1 MSAVTSPYGPTEM
14 LSDSVYNYATT
25 RRGTADQDSDS
36 QYEGQAQLQITSI
49 QKPRNKRKNFKP
61 ISSRMVE
68 VSDDSEKDDEELEAM
83 EESSSEILEYER
95 KTMLLPA
102 EDRSKQ
108 RLNNNEVSP
117 MDLSVATRPPSS
129 EADDDSGDS
138 LRHKFIL
145 EQLRSQKLY
154 SPGTEARSPNSDSS
168 EKSDSGVLDAEES
181 GRLDDTTPFED
192 DRGQDGDGE
201 VDCEERKPFEGMREY
216 AESTMQELLAI
227 YGLAGGE
234 LAKSVSRQ
242 LPPTFLNP
250 ATGQQ
255 PHAKVKVKEEKDA
268 SSMAPGS
275 PPTPP
280 HTPQSPPRHNPPPS
294 NNLSQSCQTSNT
306 NSPSLQQQQQH
317 HQQQQHPEQQQQQ
330 HHHHHHNQPQ
340 TQQSAHAMASSPL
353 NQILVQNPALAQL
366 LQQNPAILTQNPQLA
381 QLLQQN
387 LQVQMGS
394 VLFQNV
400 RREEPEESRVPPTIA
415 SLAAMKV
422 EAADPKVS
430 ALLRQSMSPVA
441 DTLIGSSKSSVSQPI
456 IDYSRYVRRYTSGQE
471 CGSSYCKEL
480 GCREHFHCLDCSG
493 RVFVKKEEMIRHF
506 KWHKKRDES
515 LQHGFM
521 RYSPTDDCSERH
533 PGRACPHNR
542 KQTHYHCIHEN
553 CDKVYI
559 STSDVQMHANYHRK
573 DSAIIQEGFQR
584 FRATES
590 CATDHC
596 PFVGQR
602 TTHFHCRRAGCRFTF
617 KNKADMDKHK
627 SYHIKDEQL
636 SRDGFKKF
644 MKSEACPFE
653 QCRFSR
659 VCNHIHCIRPHCSYV
674 LHSSGQLFSHKRKHE
689 RHESELAYR
698 KYKQISSVGGVRPT
712 GSWPPDDLSGQSL
725 SLSLNGESSNEGRGS
740 PSYYS
745 LDDSFQSGSD
755 LAMDLTAPTTTTAVS
770 ASGSSTVTVEQQQQ
784 QHQQQ
789 HQQQNQLTATEL
801 AYLVPANADCPCHLA
816 RDHHHCGLDRCGA
829 ALRDPREVRE
839 HLREHETQE
848 RITDAFFEEGGCDDN
863 CPYAE
868 KEKHYHCNWENC
880 REVILSTDKPFRR
893 LQHYKIHEYSR
904 QLNLSC
910 SPHALSSD
918 VTLTH
923 LTNIDAMFR
932 RKRGRPPKNRV
943 IEIWSGGDP
952 TTHTHDSP
960 QAIFTSFKLP
970 KPQTPTL
977 SSNPLTEDREG
988 SISPSNSLGEPE
1000 GFSSYNQDGCPDPAC
1015 VLRSTRHH
1023 HCSQSRC
1030 HFSTDRPDQLL
1041 MHSKDFHD
1049 NVDIPPGFAFFDK
1062 MVDCRLP
1069 GCHSNRV
1076 NRHFHCTRPN
1086 CGYSFVRYSTM
1097 TFHEKQHTDQ
1107 IELVGHEST
1116 LVQECQAQIQPVVH
1130 EAKPRI
1136 HVKNPAELIEKPDE
1150 CLTVQDLENRAMMEE
1165 KETEIPSPDASKT
1178 TVVRAAGTYYPVS
1191 GPPSEPALPG
1201 VVLSMRTSV
1210 HQESPV
1216 LPSTSSASPHTL
1228 YGPEQSCSRPF
1239 CKLKRKNHYHCNA
1252 CNQAFSELDRL
1263 VAHIAKHSTGAI
1275 LSQQQHDLA
1284 NQVPNQLQ
1292 HDYLTQLSQKHDFM
1306 AQNAQMAQNIQNFQT
1321 QMQRQ
1326 MQQTLG
1332 QMNQQTQSKEVKIE
1346 PVRCVSDVAVQNL
1359 PNVKREPSEISR
1371 DEGNHS
1377 VIDTNENGQLSLPS
1391 LPPTVQ
1397 QSPVPTTFELDLSHG
1412 FHFTS
1417 PAVMAAMNQ
1426 QIALMNQALP
1436 PFLQHGGMYTGAP
1449 GLMFAPGLPPA
1460 NFLPPARD
1468 ENPLASLAANLNLNK
1483 RSLSPPDSNSPE
1495 AKKQRLHHSMRM
1507 LKDEP
1512 VPEGYV
1518 RFRFNEDCRY
1528 THCGYREHQ
1537 THFHCMRQD
1546 CGYSFCDKTRFVQH
1560 TARHERLDTLMGGDF
1575 QQYRA
1580 NVPCGRAQCAYT
1592 SSLGM
1597 MQNKASHF
1605 HCLKC
1610 DFVCTDTNKVVAHRR
1625 QHAKLDSI
1633 AAAGFQKFTPSQP
1646 CGGIQCQHS
1655 GKQTHYHCLQCQYAV
1670 LGLAQMSAHKYR
1682 HMDS

>member
-1 MSAVTSPYGPTEM
+1 MAPRRVECELRFLAFPGSKDPESAPASVSDAPVPFSSAEM

-68 VSDDSEKDDEELEAM
+68 VSDESEKEDDELEAL

-154 SPGTEARSPNSDSS
+154 SPGTEARSPNSESS
-168 EKSDSGVLDAEES
+168 EKSGSGVLDTES
-181 GRLDDTTPFED
+181 GRLDDTPFED

-201 VDCEERKPFEGMREY
+201 TECEERKPFEGMREY

-250 ATGQQ
+250 PTGHQ
-255 PHAKVKVKEEKDA
+255 PHGKVKVKEEKDA

-294 NNLSQSCQTSNT
+294 NLSQSCQTSNA
-306 NSPSLQQQQQH
+306 NSPNLQQQQQ
-317 HQQQQHPEQQQQQ
+317 QQQQQESNQQQQQQ
-330 HHHHHHNQPQ
+330 H
-340 TQQSAHAMASSPL
+340 QSLHAMANTPL
-353 NQILVQNPALAQL
+353 SQILVQNPAVAQL
-366 LQQNPAILTQNPQLA
+366 LQQNPAILSQNPQLA

-387 LQVQMGS
+387 LQVQIGS

-400 RREEPEESRVPPTIA
+400 RREEPEEPRVPPTIA

-430 ALLRQSMSPVA
+430 
-441 DTLIGSSKSSVSQPI
+441 
-456 IDYSRYVRRYTSGQE
+456 
-471 CGSSYCKEL
+471 
-480 GCREHFHCLDCSG
+480 
-493 RVFVKKEEMIRHF
+493 
-506 KWHKKRDES
+506 
-515 LQHGFM
+515 
-521 RYSPTDDCSERH
+521 
-533 PGRACPHNR
+533 
-542 KQTHYHCIHEN
+542 
-553 CDKVYI
+553 
-559 STSDVQMHANYHRK
+559 
-573 DSAIIQEGFQR
+573 
-584 FRATES
+584 
-590 CATDHC
+590 
-596 PFVGQR
+596 
-602 TTHFHCRRAGCRFTF
+602 
-617 KNKADMDKHK
+617 DKHK

-689 RHESELAYR
+689 RHETELAYR
-698 KYKQISSVGGVRPT
+698 KYKQINAVGGIRPP
-712 GSWPPDDLSGQSL
+712 GSWPPDDLSTQSL
-725 SLSLNGESSNEGRGS
+725 SLSLNGESSNEDRGS

-755 LAMDLTAPTTTTAVS
+755 LAMDLTAPTTTVT
-770 ASGSSTVTVEQQQQ
+770 ASGSSTVTVDHQHQQQQ
-784 QHQQQ
+784 QSQ
-789 HQQQNQLTATEL
+789 QLTATEL
-801 AYLVPANADCPCHLA
+801 AYLVPATADCPCHIG
-816 RDHHHCGLDRCGA
+816 REHHHCGLDRCGT
-829 ALRDPREVRE
+829 ALKDPREVRE

-848 RITDAFFEEGGCDDN
+848 RITDAFFEEGGCDDS
-863 CPYAE
+863 CPYAD

-910 SPHALSSD
+910 SSHALSSD

-970 KPQTPTL
+970 KPQTPSLTP
-977 SSNPLTEDREG
+977 NPMIEEREG

-1000 GFSSYNQDGCPDPAC
+1000 GFSTYNPDGCPDPAC

-1023 HCSQSRC
+1023 HCSQLRC

-1062 MVDCRLP
+1062 MVDCRLA

-1097 TFHEKQHTDQ
+1097 AMHEKQHSSHDDRP
-1107 IELVGHEST
+1107 ECSSN
-1116 LVQECQAQIQPVVH
+1116 QECQTQIQPMVQ
-1130 EAKPRI
+1130 ETKPRI
-1136 HVKNPAELIEKPDE
+1136 QVKNPAELIEKPEESLASDM
-1150 CLTVQDLENRAMMEE
+1150 ENRSIMDE
-1165 KETEIPSPDASKT
+1165 KESEIPSPDVNKT

-1275 LSQQQHDLA
+1275 LSQQQHDLTSQA
-1284 NQVPNQLQ
+1284 PSQMQ

-1306 AQNAQMAQNIQNFQT
+1306 AQNAQMAQNIQNFQN

-1332 QMNQQTQSKEVKIE
+1332 QISQQTQVKEVKIE
-1346 PVRCVSDVAVQNL
+1346 PTRCGSDVGVQNV
-1359 PNVKREPSEISR
+1359 PNVKREPSEVSR
-1371 DEGNHS
+1371 DDGNNS
-1377 VIDTNENGQLSLPS
+1377 VMDNNENGQLSQPS
-1391 LPPTVQ
+1391 MPTSVQ
-1397 QSPVPTTFELDLSHG
+1397 QSPVPTSFELDLSHG
-1412 FHFTS
+1412 FHFPN

-1436 PFLQHGGMYTGAP
+1436 PFLQHGGMYTGGP
-1449 GLMFAPGLPPA
+1449 GLMFAPGLPPT
-1460 NFLPPARD
+1460 NFLPPTRD

-1528 THCGYREHQ
+1528 PHCGYREHQ

-1592 SSLGM
+1592 SSLGS

-1646 CGGIQCQHS
+1646 CGGVQCQHS

-1682 HMDS
+1682 HMDT

>member
-36 QYEGQAQLQITSI
+36 QYESQSQLQITSI

-68 VSDDSEKDDEELEAM
+68 VSDESDKDDEELETM
-83 EESSSEILEYER
+83 EESSNEVLEYER
-95 KTMLLPA
+95 KTLLLPA
-102 EDRSKQ
+102 DDRSKQ

-117 MDLSVATRPPSS
+117 MDLSVSTRPPSF

-168 EKSDSGVLDAEES
+168 EKSDNGVLDAES
-181 GRLDDTTPFED
+181 SRLDDTPFED
-192 DRGQDGDGE
+192 DRGQDADGE
-201 VDCEERKPFEGMREY
+201 AECEERKPFEGMREY

-255 PHAKVKVKEEKDA
+255 PHGKVKVKEEKDA

-294 NNLSQSCQTSNT
+294 NLSQSCQTSNA
-306 NSPSLQQQQQH
+306 NSPSLQQQQH
-317 HQQQQHPEQQQQQ
+317 QQQHPQQQQQ
-330 HHHHHHNQPQ
+330 HQEPPHQQHQQ
-340 TQQSAHAMASSPL
+340 QQSLHAMANTSLS
-353 NQILVQNPALAQL
+353 QILVQNPALAQL
-366 LQQNPAILTQNPQLA
+366 LQQNPAILSQNPQLA

-394 VLFQNV
+394 ALFQNV

-590 CATDHC
+590 CATEHC
-596 PFVGQR
+596 TFVGQR
-602 TTHFHCRRAGCRFTF
+602 TTHFHCRRPGCTFTF

-644 MKSEACPFE
+644 MKSESCPFE

-659 VCNHIHCIRPHCSYV
+659 VCNHIHCIRSHCSYV
-674 LHSSGQLFSHKRKHE
+674 LHSLSQLYSHKRKHE
-689 RHESELAYR
+689 RQESELAYR
-698 KYKQISSVGGVRPT
+698 KYKQIGSVGGSRPP
-712 GSWPPDDLSGQSL
+712 GSWPPDDLSGQSM
-725 SLSLNGESSNEGRGS
+725 SLSINGESSNEDRGS

-755 LAMDLTAPTTTTAVS
+755 LAMDLTAPTTTVS
-770 ASGSSTVTVEQQQQ
+770 ASGSSTMTIE

-789 HQQQNQLTATEL
+789 PSQLTATEL
-801 AYLVPANADCPCHLA
+801 AYLLPANAECPCHLG

-848 RITDAFFEEGGCDDN
+848 RITDAFFEEGGCDDG
-863 CPYAE
+863 CPYAD

-910 SPHALSSD
+910 SSHSLSSD

-952 TTHTHDSP
+952 ATHTHDSP

-970 KPQTPTL
+970 KPQTPSLTA
-977 SSNPLTEDREG
+977 NPLMEDREG

-1000 GFSSYNQDGCPDPAC
+1000 GFSTYNPDGCPDPAC

-1023 HCSQSRC
+1023 HCSQARC

-1049 NVDIPPGFAFFDK
+1049 NVDIPSGFAFFDK

-1097 TFHEKQHTDQ
+1097 ALHEKQHAGQNEAVKLEPLAHD
-1107 IELVGHEST
+1107 GHH
-1116 LVQECQAQIQPVVH
+1116 QIQHVLQ
-1130 EAKPRI
+1130 ETKPRI
-1136 HVKNPAELIEKPDE
+1136 QVKNPAELIEKPEE
-1150 CLTVQDLENRAMMEE
+1150 CLNTTDLENRSMMDD
-1165 KETEIPSPDASKT
+1165 KEPEIPSPDASKT
-1178 TVVRAAGTYYPVS
+1178 T
-1191 GPPSEPALPG
+1191 
-1201 VVLSMRTSV
+1201 
-1210 HQESPV
+1210 ESPV
-1216 LPSTSSASPHTL
+1216 LPSTSSSSPHTL
-1228 YGPEQSCSRPF
+1228 YSLEQNCGRPF

-1252 CNQAFSELDRL
+1252 CNQAMSELDKL

-1275 LSQQQHDLA
+1275 LSQQQHDLP
-1284 NQVPNQLQ
+1284 NQMPNQLQ
-1292 HDYLTQLSQKHDFM
+1292 HEYLAQLSHDFKKHDFM

-1332 QMNQQTQSKEVKIE
+1332 QMNQQPQPKEVKME
-1346 PVRCVSDVAVQNL
+1346 PTRCGADVGVQNV
-1359 PNVKREPSEISR
+1359 PNVKREPSEINR
-1371 DEGNHS
+1371 DEGNNS
-1377 VIDTNENGQLSLPS
+1377 VMVANENGQLSQPS
-1391 LPPTVQ
+1391 LPPAVQ
-1397 QSPVPTTFELDLSHG
+1397 QSPVPTSFDLEG
-1412 FHFTS
+1412 YHFPTPS
-1417 PAVMAAMNQ
+1417 QFSAVMSAMNQ
-1426 QIALMNQALP
+1426 QIVLMNQALP
-1436 PFLQHGGMYTGAP
+1436 PFLQHGGMYTSAP
-1449 GLMFAPGLPPA
+1449 EFMFAARLPPT
-1460 NFLPPARD
+1460 NFLPPTRD
-1468 ENPLASLAANLNLNK
+1468 ENPLASLAANLNLK
-1483 RSLSPPDSNSPE
+1483 RSLSPLDSNSPE

-1580 NVPCGRAQCAYT
+1580 NVPCGREQCAYT
-1592 SSLGM
+1592 SSLGS

-1646 CGGIQCQHS
+1646 CGGVQCQHS

-1682 HMDS
+1682 HIDTTT

>member
-1 MSAVTSPYGPTEM
+1 MDNSTQCRIFAFFLFLQDDTAVRDRQGRGRRGFLARFEMSAVTSPYGPTEM

-25 RRGTADQDSDS
+25 RRGNTDQDGESR
-36 QYEGQAQLQITSI
+36 YETQAQLQISSI

-61 ISSRMVE
+61 INSRMAE
-68 VSDDSEKDDEELEAM
+68 VSDESEREEEHEQES
-83 EESSSEILEYER
+83 EEILLGVEETPSTNEILEYER
-95 KTMLLPA
+95 KTMLIPVA
-102 EDRSKQ
+102 VSTDERSKQQQ
-108 RLNNNEVSP
+108 RLNNNEV
-117 MDLSVATRPPSS
+117 
-129 EADDDSGDS
+129 
-138 LRHKFIL
+138 
-145 EQLRSQKLY
+145 
-154 SPGTEARSPNSDSS
+154 RSPNSDSS
-168 EKSDSGVLDAEES
+168 EKSVGSIILDADS
-181 GRLDDTTPFED
+181 GRLDDQELPYDD
-192 DRGQDGDGE
+192 DRMQDMDPDVDGDDDGDND
-201 VDCEERKPFEGMREY
+201 VDTESEERKPFEGMREY

-227 YGLAGGE
+227 YGLAGSE

-242 LPPTFLNP
+242 LPPTFMNP
-250 ATGQQ
+250 NTGQ
-255 PHAKVKVKEEKDA
+255 HAQGKKKQKSSGAPKDEEQEEEEDA
-268 SSMAPGS
+268 KNFRASTTQRSIAANAVETSPMVEETNRGVGWKSSSGGGGGGCGGGDGGDRRKGPYRLDATFSIRERAFIGVAIKLPI
-275 PPTPP
+275 
-280 HTPQSPPRHNPPPS
+280 
-294 NNLSQSCQTSNT
+294 LS
-306 NSPSLQQQQQH
+306 
-317 HQQQQHPEQQQQQ
+317 
-330 HHHHHHNQPQ
+330 
-340 TQQSAHAMASSPL
+340 
-353 NQILVQNPALAQL
+353 
-366 LQQNPAILTQNPQLA
+366 QNPQLA

-400 RREEPEESRVPPTIA
+400 RREDTKDTRVPAPIA
-415 SLAAMKV
+415 RLAAMGV
-422 EAADPKVS
+422 ETADPKVSGVEKVKRHCVYAPFTFSVS

-441 DTLIGSSKSSVSQPI
+441 DSMIAGAKSSVSQPI

-521 RYSPTDDCSERH
+521 RYSPNDDCSERH
-533 PGRACPHNR
+533 PSRTCPHNR

-584 FRATES
+584 YRATES

-602 TTHFHCRRAGCRFTF
+602 TTHFHCRRSGCRFTF
-617 KNKADMDKHK
+617 KNKADMASPMTDRSFLSDKHK

-644 MKSEACPFE
+644 MKSESCPFE

-659 VCNHIHCIRPHCSYV
+659 VCNHIHCIRPQCSYV
-674 LHSSGQLFSHKRKHE
+674 LHSSGQLFSHKRRHE

-698 KYKQISSVGGVRPT
+698 RYKQVNAVGGIRPP
-712 GSWPPDDLSGQSL
+712 GSWAPDEASNQGL
-725 SLSLNGESSNEGRGS
+725 SLSLNGESSNE
-740 PSYYS
+740 
-745 LDDSFQSGSD
+745 
-755 LAMDLTAPTTTTAVS
+755 
-770 ASGSSTVTVEQQQQ
+770 
-784 QHQQQ
+784 
-789 HQQQNQLTATEL
+789 
-801 AYLVPANADCPCHLA
+801 
-816 RDHHHCGLDRCGA
+816 DR
-829 ALRDPREVRE
+829 VRE

-848 RITDAFFEEGGCDDN
+848 RITDAFFEEGGCDDS
-863 CPYAE
+863 CPYAD

-910 SPHALSSD
+910 SSHALSSD

-952 TTHTHDSP
+952 ASHTHDSP

-970 KPQTPTL
+970 KPQTP
-977 SSNPLTEDREG
+977 SLTPTPMTDDREG
-988 SISPSNSLGEPE
+988 SVSPSNSLGEPE
-1000 GFSSYNQDGCPDPAC
+1000 GFATYNPEGCPDLAC

-1023 HCSQSRC
+1023 HCSQPRC

-1049 NVDIPPGFAFFDK
+1049 NVDIPTGFAFFDK
-1062 MVDCRLP
+1062 MVDCRLSS
-1069 GCHSNRV
+1069 CHSNRV

-1097 TFHEKQHTDQ
+1097 ALHEKQHSGQHVDICIQEPSNKECQTQ
-1107 IELVGHEST
+1107 IQSF
-1116 LVQECQAQIQPVVH
+1116 VQET
-1130 EAKPRI
+1130 KPRI
-1136 HVKNPAELIEKPDE
+1136 QVKNPADLIEK
-1150 CLTVQDLENRAMMEE
+1150 TQDDSLEESRSMIDE
-1165 KETEIPSPDASKT
+1165 KESELPSPDANKT

-1201 VVLSMRTSV
+1201 VVLSMRASV
-1210 HQESPV
+1210 HQESTAIPSSGT
-1216 LPSTSSASPHTL
+1216 STSSHTL

-1275 LSQQQHDLA
+1275 LSQQQHDLP
-1284 NQVPNQLQ
+1284 NQSSSSSSSVSSNQLQ
-1292 HDYLTQLSQKHDFM
+1292 HEYLAQLSQKPDFM
-1306 AQNAQMAQNIQNFQT
+1306 AQNAQMAQNIQNFHN

-1332 QMNQQTQSKEVKIE
+1332 QMSQQPTPPVKKEIKLESPRCATDIGVQSM
-1346 PVRCVSDVAVQNL
+1346 
-1359 PNVKREPSEISR
+1359 PNIKREPAEIKR
-1371 DEGNHS
+1371 EEIVNS
-1377 VIDTNENGQLSLPS
+1377 VQETNENNQRMPPQPPMPGNVQHSPAPPGPPS
-1391 LPPTVQ
+1391 
-1397 QSPVPTTFELDLSHG
+1397 FELDFTHG
-1412 FHFTS
+1412 FHFAS

-1449 GLMFAPGLPPA
+1449 GLMFAPGLPPT
-1460 NFLPPARD
+1460 NFLPPTRD

-1592 SSLGM
+1592 SSLGS

-1646 CGGIQCQHS
+1646 CGAVQCQHS

-1682 HMDS
+1682 HMDT

>member
-14 LSDSVYNYATT
+14 LSESVYNYATS
-25 RRGTADQDSDS
+25 RRDAADQDSDS
-36 QYEGQAQLQITSI
+36 QFEGQAQLQLASI

-61 ISSRMVE
+61 ISSRMAE
-68 VSDDSEKDDEELEAM
+68 VSDDSDRDEEDQDAV
-83 EESSSEILEYER
+83 EEGNANEILEYER
-95 KTMLLPA
+95 KTLLLPT
-102 EDRSKQ
+102 EERSKQ
-108 RLNNNEVSP
+108 RLNNNEASP

-129 EADDDSGDS
+129 EGDDDSGDS
-138 LRHKFIL
+138 FRHKFII
-145 EQLRSQKLY
+145 EQLRSQKFY
-154 SPGTEARSPNSDSS
+154 SLGAEVRSPTSESSD
-168 EKSDSGVLDAEES
+168 KSGSAAMDES
-181 GRLDDTTPFED
+181 NRLDDQDGQFED
-192 DRGQDGDGE
+192 DRVQE
-201 VDCEERKPFEGMREY
+201 VESEGTVEGKRPFEGMREY

-234 LAKSVSRQ
+234 LARSVSRQ

-250 ATGQQ
+250 PSGQQ
-255 PHAKVKVKEEKDA
+255 SQGKVKVKEEKVA

-280 HTPQSPPRHNPPPS
+280 HTPQSPPRQHPPG
-294 NNLSQSCQTSNT
+294 NLSQSSQT
-306 NSPSLQQQQQH
+306 P
-317 HQQQQHPEQQQQQ
+317 
-330 HHHHHHNQPQ
+330 
-340 TQQSAHAMASSPL
+340 ASSPSIQHPHQGVTSSPL
-353 NQILVQNPALAQL
+353 SQILVQTPALAQL

-387 LQVQMGS
+387 FQVQMES
-394 VLFQNV
+394 VLFQGA
-400 RREEPEESRVPPTIA
+400 RREDGEDARVPPTIA
-415 SLAAMKV
+415 NLAAMKV

-441 DTLIGSSKSSVSQPI
+441 ESMIGGAKSIPQPI
-456 IDYSRYVRRYTSGQE
+456 IDYSRYVRRYSSGQE
-471 CGSSYCKEL
+471 CGSAYCKEL

-521 RYSPTDDCSERH
+521 RYSPNDDCAERY
-533 PGRACPHNR
+533 PGRICPHNK

-590 CATDHC
+590 CAAEHY
-596 PFVGQR
+596 
-602 TTHFHCRRAGCRFTF
+602 
-617 KNKADMDKHK
+617 KHK
-627 SYHIKDEQL
+627 SYHIKDEQFT
-636 SRDGFKKF
+636 RDGFKKF

-659 VCNHIHCIRPHCSYV
+659 VCNHIHCIRPQCSYV
-674 LHSSGQLFSHKRKHE
+674 LHSSGQLISHKRKHE
-689 RHESELAYR
+689 RNDSEIAYR
-698 KYKQISSVGGVRPT
+698 KYKQLGATGGIRPP
-712 GSWPPDDLSGQSL
+712 GSWMPDEICSQSL

-745 LDDSFQSGSD
+745 MDDSFQSASD
-755 LAMDLTAPTTTTAVS
+755 LAMDLTAPSTGPSTGTG
-770 ASGSSTVTVEQQQQ
+770 ASTLTMEQLPSQIQQQQ
-784 QHQQQ
+784 QQ
-789 HQQQNQLTATEL
+789 QLTSVEL
-801 AYLVPANADCPCHLA
+801 AFLAPASADCPCHLGKE
-816 RDHHHCGLDRCGA
+816 HHHCGLDRCGA
-829 ALRDPREVRE
+829 TLRDPREVRE

-848 RITDAFFEEGGCDDN
+848 RITDAFFEEGGCDDT
-863 CPYAE
+863 CPYFD

-880 REVILSTDKPFRR
+880 REVILATDKPFRR

-904 QLNLSC
+904 QLDLSC
-910 SPHALSSD
+910 TSHALSPD

-952 TTHTHDSP
+952 ATHTQDSP

-970 KPQTPTL
+970 KPTTPTMTPNVL
-977 SSNPLTEDREG
+977 IEEREG
-988 SISPSNSLGEPE
+988 SMSPNSVGEPE
-1000 GFSSYNQDGCPDPAC
+1000 GFATYNPDGCPDPAC
-1015 VLRSTRHH
+1015 TLRPTRHH
-1023 HCSQSRC
+1023 HCSQVRC
-1030 HFSTDRPDQLL
+1030 HFSTERPDQLL

-1049 NVDIPPGFAFFDK
+1049 NVDILPGFAFFDK
-1062 MVDCRLP
+1062 MIDCRLP

-1097 TFHEKQHTDQ
+1097 SLHEKQHHGLGDHGPEQ
-1107 IELVGHEST
+1107 PNQEPQAQPQS
-1116 LVQECQAQIQPVVH
+1116 LVQES
-1130 EAKPRI
+1130 KPRI
-1136 HVKNPAELIEKPDE
+1136 QVKNTSELIEKQE
-1150 CLTVQDLENRAMMEE
+1150 ESMMEE
-1165 KETEIPSPDASKT
+1165 SRSIIDDKEPQVPSPDTNKT

-1201 VVLSMRTSV
+1201 AMLSMRTSV
-1210 HQESPV
+1210 HQETQIM
-1216 LPSTSSASPHTL
+1216 PSTSSTSPHTL

-1275 LSQQQHDLA
+1275 LSQQQHEMAAQSSNHMQHEYLA
-1284 NQVPNQLQ
+1284 
-1292 HDYLTQLSQKHDFM
+1292 QLSQKHEFM
-1306 AQNAQMAQNIQNFQT
+1306 AQNAQMAQNIQNFQN

-1332 QMNQQTQSKEVKIE
+1332 QMSQQPQAKEMKIDS
-1346 PVRCVSDVAVQNL
+1346 PILGNDSVQISQ
-1359 PNVKREPSEISR
+1359 VKREPSENLR
-1371 DEGNHS
+1371 EEGGGSNMH
-1377 VIDTNENGQLSLPS
+1377 DNNENGQMTQP
-1391 LPPTVQ
+1391 LPPNVQ
-1397 QSPVPTTFELDLSHG
+1397 QPQVPPGFELDLHG
-1412 FHFTS
+1412 FHFPS

-1436 PFLQHGGMYTGAP
+1436 PFLQHGSMYPAGP
-1449 GLMFAPGLPPA
+1449 GLMFAPGLPPG
-1460 NFLPPARD
+1460 NFLPPGRD
-1468 ENPLASLAANLNLNK
+1468 DNPLASLAANLNLK
-1483 RSLSPPDSNSPE
+1483 RSLSPPDSNSVE

-1528 THCGYREHQ
+1528 PHCGYREHQ

-1580 NVPCGRAQCAYT
+1580 NVPCGRSQCAYT
-1592 SSLGM
+1592 TSLGS

-1646 CGGIQCQHS
+1646 CGAVQCQHS

-1682 HMDS
+1682 HMDG

>member
-14 LSDSVYNYATT
+14 LSDSMYNFATS
-25 RRGTADQDSDS
+25 RRGGSTADQDSGDS
-36 QYEGQAQLQITSI
+36 QFDGQSQLHQLSSV

-61 ISSRMVE
+61 ISSRMAE
-68 VSDDSEKDDEELEAM
+68 VSDD
-83 EESSSEILEYER
+83 ESDHEDFEDSSEIVEENSNDVLEYDR
-95 KTMLLPA
+95 KTLLA
-102 EDRSKQ
+102 LNDDRPKQ
-108 RLNNNEVSP
+108 RLNNNEASP

-129 EADDDSGDS
+129 DEDDDESNDS
-138 LRHKFIL
+138 IRHKCIL
-145 EQLRSQKLY
+145 EQLRSHKFY
-154 SPGTEARSPNSDSS
+154 SPGVEVRSPMSESSDKSECALEAESS
-168 EKSDSGVLDAEES
+168 S
-181 GRLDDTTPFED
+181 RLDD
-192 DRGQDGDGE
+192 QDGEAFDDDPVQDLEPE
-201 VDCEERKPFEGMREY
+201 VERKPFEGMREY
-216 AESTMQELLAI
+216 AESAMQELLAI

-234 LAKSVSRQ
+234 LAKTVSRQ

-250 ATGQQ
+250 QTGLQIQVHRNNNQSQSQ
-255 PHAKVKVKEEKDA
+255 PARQSPSNQTQGKVKVEEDKEA
-268 SSMAPGS
+268 SSTAPGS

-280 HTPQSPPRHNPPPS
+280 HTPQSPSRQIPS
-294 NNLSQSCQTSNT
+294 GHLSQSSQTANST
-306 NSPSLQQQQQH
+306 SPSLPAH
-317 HQQQQHPEQQQQQ
+317 F
-330 HHHHHHNQPQ
+330 Q
-340 TQQSAHAMASSPL
+340 TLANSPL
-353 NQILVQNPALAQL
+353 SQILSQNPALAQL
-366 LQQNPAILTQNPQLA
+366 FQQNPSLLAQNPQLT

-387 LQVQMGS
+387 LQAHIGNIFS
-394 VLFQNV
+394 QNNKKDES
-400 RREEPEESRVPPTIA
+400 EEVPSTIA

-422 EAADPKVS
+422 EGSDSKVS

-441 DTLIGSSKSSVSQPI
+441 ADNLIGTKSTISQPA
-456 IDYSRYVRRYTSGQE
+456 IDYSRYVRRFSSGQE

-533 PGRACPHNR
+533 PSRSCPHNR

-584 FRATES
+584 FRATEN
-590 CATDHC
+590 CGTEYC
-596 PFVGQR
+596 PFAGQR
-602 TTHFHCRRAGCRFTF
+602 TTHFHCRRMGCRFTF

-644 MKSEACPFE
+644 MKSETCPFD

-698 KYKQISSVGGVRPT
+698 KYKQGTNPRSSWEDFNNQGL
-712 GSWPPDDLSGQSL
+712 LSM
-725 SLSLNGESSNEGRGS
+725 NGENSNEDQGS
-740 PSYYS
+740 PAFYT
-745 LDDSFQSGSD
+745 LDDSFQSASD
-755 LAMDLTAPTTTTAVS
+755 LAIDLTASAASTPGPFTA
-770 ASGSSTVTVEQQQQ
+770 SSSSLAEPPQSPQQQ
-784 QHQQQ
+784 
-789 HQQQNQLTATEL
+789 LTPGEL
-801 AYLVPANADCPCHLA
+801 TYLAPASADCSCNYNQE
-816 RDHHHCGLDRCGA
+816 HHHCALDQCGA
-829 ALRDPREVRE
+829 TLRDPKEVRE

-848 RITDAFFEEGGCDDN
+848 RITDAFFEEGGCDDS
-863 CPYAE
+863 CPYSD

-880 REVILSTDKPFRR
+880 KEVILATDKPFRR
-893 LQHYKIHEYSR
+893 LQHYKIHEYSK
-904 QLNLSC
+904 QLNLS
-910 SPHALSSD
+910 SSTQILSSD

-943 IEIWSGGDP
+943 IEIWSGGGDP
-952 TTHTHDSP
+952 AGQTQDFP

-970 KPQTPTL
+970 KPNAP
-977 SSNPLTEDREG
+977 PVHPIIDDREDNSSPEN
-988 SISPSNSLGEPE
+988 SIEEPE
-1000 GFSSYNQDGCPDPAC
+1000 GFATYHPDSCPDPAC
-1015 VLRSTRHH
+1015 VIRSTRHH
-1023 HCSQSRC
+1023 HCLQSRC
-1030 HFSTDRPDQLL
+1030 HFVTDRSDQLL

-1062 MVDCRLP
+1062 LVDCRLP
-1069 GCHSNRV
+1069 ECHSNRV
-1076 NRHFHCTRPN
+1076 HRHYHCTRPN
-1086 CGYSFVRYSTM
+1086 CGYSFVRYSTIAQ
-1097 TFHEKQHTDQ
+1097 HEKQH
-1107 IELVGHEST
+1107 IEAQQQQTSLDNDGNQDVQQVHHE
-1116 LVQECQAQIQPVVH
+1116 
-1130 EAKPRI
+1130 KPRI
-1136 HVKNPAELIEKPDE
+1136 QVKNPAELIEKPE
-1150 CLTVQDLENRAMMEE
+1150 INPEE
-1165 KETEIPSPDASKT
+1165 KSCGLLDIKEEEVTGLDSNKT
-1178 TVVRAAGTYYPVS
+1178 TES
-1191 GPPSEPALPG
+1191 
-1201 VVLSMRTSV
+1201 SV
-1210 HQESPV
+1210 
-1216 LPSTSSASPHTL
+1216 PSTSSSSPHTL
-1228 YGPEQSCSRPF
+1228 YGPDQSCSRPF

-1252 CNQAFSELDRL
+1252 CNQACSELDKL
-1263 VAHIAKHSTGAI
+1263 IAHIAKHSTGAI
-1275 LSQQQHDLA
+1275 LSQQHDLT
-1284 NQVPNQLQ
+1284 Q
-1292 HDYLTQLSQKHDFM
+1292 HESLSRDYIAQLSQQKHDFM
-1306 AQNAQMAQNIQNFQT
+1306 SQNVSMVQNLQNIQNFQSI
-1321 QMQRQ
+1321 QRQ
-1326 MQQTLG
+1326 MQHGLN
-1332 QMNQQTQSKEVKIE
+1332 QMNQQSHQQHSHHQSQQQQQQHKQQQQQQQQSQQQISTMKEIKLESPRSESNIN
-1346 PVRCVSDVAVQNL
+1346 SI
-1359 PNVKREPSEISR
+1359 KREPLESMR
-1371 DEGNHS
+1371 DEAIATPSTNS
-1377 VIDTNENGQLSLPS
+1377 ISDSNENGQM
-1391 LPPTVQ
+1391 PPL
-1397 QSPVPTTFELDLSHG
+1397 VPTSLSQSVPTSFELDLSHG
-1412 FHFTS
+1412 FHFPG

-1426 QIALMNQALP
+1426 QIALMNLP
-1436 PFLQHGGMYTGAP
+1436 PFLQHSGMYSGAP
-1449 GLMFAPGLPPA
+1449 SLMFAPTLPPG
-1460 NFLPPARD
+1460 NFLSTPRE

-1483 RSLSPPDSNSPE
+1483 RSLSPIDSSNSVE

-1528 THCGYREHQ
+1528 PHCGYREHQ

-1592 SSLGM
+1592 SSLGS

-1646 CGGIQCQHS
+1646 CGAVQCQHS

-1682 HMDS
+1682 HMDG

>member
-1 MSAVTSPYGPTEM
+1 M

-68 VSDDSEKDDEELEAM
+68 VSDESEKEDEELEAI

-154 SPGTEARSPNSDSS
+154 SPGTEARSPNSESS
-168 EKSDSGVLDAEES
+168 EKSGSGVLDAES
-181 GRLDDTTPFED
+181 GRLDDTPFED
-192 DRGQDGDGE
+192 DRGQDADGE
-201 VDCEERKPFEGMREY
+201 TECEERKPFEGMREY

-250 ATGQQ
+250 ATGHQ
-255 PHAKVKVKEEKDA
+255 PHGKVKVKEEKDA

-294 NNLSQSCQTSNT
+294 NLSQSCQTSNA
-306 NSPSLQQQQQH
+306 NSPNLQQQQQ
-317 HQQQQHPEQQQQQ
+317 QQQQH
-330 HHHHHHNQPQ
+330 
-340 TQQSAHAMASSPL
+340 QSLHAMANTPL
-353 NQILVQNPALAQL
+353 SQILVQNPALAQL
-366 LQQNPAILTQNPQLA
+366 LQQNPAILSQNPQLA

-394 VLFQNV
+394 VLFQNA
-400 RREEPEESRVPPTIA
+400 RREEPEESWVPPTIA

-422 EAADPKVS
+422 DAADPKVS
-430 ALLRQSMSPVA
+430 
-441 DTLIGSSKSSVSQPI
+441 
-456 IDYSRYVRRYTSGQE
+456 
-471 CGSSYCKEL
+471 
-480 GCREHFHCLDCSG
+480 
-493 RVFVKKEEMIRHF
+493 
-506 KWHKKRDES
+506 
-515 LQHGFM
+515 
-521 RYSPTDDCSERH
+521 
-533 PGRACPHNR
+533 
-542 KQTHYHCIHEN
+542 
-553 CDKVYI
+553 
-559 STSDVQMHANYHRK
+559 
-573 DSAIIQEGFQR
+573 
-584 FRATES
+584 
-590 CATDHC
+590 
-596 PFVGQR
+596 
-602 TTHFHCRRAGCRFTF
+602 
-617 KNKADMDKHK
+617 DKHK

-644 MKSEACPFE
+644 MKSEACTFE

-674 LHSSGQLFSHKRKHE
+674 LHSAGQLFSHKRKHE
-689 RHESELAYR
+689 RHETELAYR
-698 KYKQISSVGGVRPT
+698 KYKQINAVGGIRPP
-712 GSWPPDDLSGQSL
+712 GSWPPDDLSTQSL
-725 SLSLNGESSNEGRGS
+725 SLSLNGESSNEDRGS

-755 LAMDLTAPTTTTAVS
+755 LAMDLTAPTTTVA
-770 ASGSSTVTVEQQQQ
+770 ASGSSTVTVDQ

-789 HQQQNQLTATEL
+789 QQQSQQLTATEL
-801 AYLVPANADCPCHLA
+801 AYLVPATSDCPCHLG
-816 RDHHHCGLDRCGA
+816 REHHHCGLDRCGA
-829 ALRDPREVRE
+829 ALKDPREVRE

-848 RITDAFFEEGGCDDN
+848 RITDAFFEEGGCDDS
-863 CPYAE
+863 CPYAD

-910 SPHALSSD
+910 SSHALSSD

-952 TTHTHDSP
+952 ATHTHDSP

-970 KPQTPTL
+970 KPQTPSLTP
-977 SSNPLTEDREG
+977 NPMTEDREG
-988 SISPSNSLGEPE
+988 SVSPSNSLGEPE
-1000 GFSSYNQDGCPDPAC
+1000 GFSTYNPDGCPDPAC

-1023 HCSQSRC
+1023 HCSQLRC

-1062 MVDCRLP
+1062 MVDCRLV

-1097 TFHEKQHTDQ
+1097 AMHEKQHGSHGEDR
-1107 IELVGHEST
+1107 LESSSN
-1116 LVQECQAQIQPVVH
+1116 QECQTQMQPVVQ
-1130 EAKPRI
+1130 ETKPRI
-1136 HVKNPAELIEKPDE
+1136 QVKNPAELIEKPEDS
-1150 CLTVQDLENRAMMEE
+1150 LTGADIENRSMMDE
-1165 KETEIPSPDASKT
+1165 KESEIPSPPDVNKT
-1178 TVVRAAGTYYPVS
+1178 T
-1191 GPPSEPALPG
+1191 
-1201 VVLSMRTSV
+1201 
-1210 HQESPV
+1210 ESPV

-1284 NQVPNQLQ
+1284 SQAPNQLQ
-1292 HDYLTQLSQKHDFM
+1292 HDYFAQLSQKHDFM
-1306 AQNAQMAQNIQNFQT
+1306 AQNAQMAQNIQNFQN

-1332 QMNQQTQSKEVKIE
+1332 QMSQQTQVKEVKIE
-1346 PVRCVSDVAVQNL
+1346 PTRCGADVGVQNV
-1359 PNVKREPSEISR
+1359 PNVKREPSEVSR
-1371 DEGNHS
+1371 DEGNNS
-1377 VIDTNENGQLSLPS
+1377 VMDNNENGQLSQPS
-1391 LPPTVQ
+1391 MPPSVQ
-1397 QSPVPTTFELDLSHG
+1397 QSLVPTSFELDLSHG
-1412 FHFTS
+1412 FHFPS

-1436 PFLQHGGMYTGAP
+1436 PFLQHGGMYTGGP
-1449 GLMFAPGLPPA
+1449 GLMFSTGLPPT

-1483 RSLSPPDSNSPE
+1483 RSLTPPDSNSPE

-1512 VPEGYV
+1512 VPDGYV

-1528 THCGYREHQ
+1528 SHCGYREHQ

-1592 SSLGM
+1592 SSLGS

-1646 CGGIQCQHS
+1646 CGGVQCQHS

-1682 HMDS
+1682 HMDT

>member
-1 MSAVTSPYGPTEM
+1 MAPRRVECELRFLAFPGSKDPESAPASVSDAPVPFSSAEM

-68 VSDDSEKDDEELEAM
+68 VSDESEKEDDELEAL

-154 SPGTEARSPNSDSS
+154 SPGTEARSPNSESS
-168 EKSDSGVLDAEES
+168 EKSGSGVLDTES
-181 GRLDDTTPFED
+181 GRLDDTPFED

-201 VDCEERKPFEGMREY
+201 TECEERKPFEGMREY

-250 ATGQQ
+250 PTGHQ
-255 PHAKVKVKEEKDA
+255 PHGKVKVKEEKDA

-294 NNLSQSCQTSNT
+294 NLSQSCQTSNA
-306 NSPSLQQQQQH
+306 NSPNLQQQQQQ
-317 HQQQQHPEQQQQQ
+317 HQQQESNQQQQQQ
-330 HHHHHHNQPQ
+330 H
-340 TQQSAHAMASSPL
+340 QSLHAMANTPL
-353 NQILVQNPALAQL
+353 SQILVQNPAVAQL
-366 LQQNPAILTQNPQLA
+366 LQQNPAILSQNPQLA

-387 LQVQMGS
+387 LQVQIGS

-400 RREEPEESRVPPTIA
+400 RREEPEEPRVPPTIA

-430 ALLRQSMSPVA
+430 
-441 DTLIGSSKSSVSQPI
+441 
-456 IDYSRYVRRYTSGQE
+456 
-471 CGSSYCKEL
+471 
-480 GCREHFHCLDCSG
+480 
-493 RVFVKKEEMIRHF
+493 
-506 KWHKKRDES
+506 
-515 LQHGFM
+515 
-521 RYSPTDDCSERH
+521 
-533 PGRACPHNR
+533 
-542 KQTHYHCIHEN
+542 
-553 CDKVYI
+553 
-559 STSDVQMHANYHRK
+559 
-573 DSAIIQEGFQR
+573 
-584 FRATES
+584 
-590 CATDHC
+590 
-596 PFVGQR
+596 
-602 TTHFHCRRAGCRFTF
+602 
-617 KNKADMDKHK
+617 DKHK

-689 RHESELAYR
+689 RHETELAYR
-698 KYKQISSVGGVRPT
+698 KYKQINAVGGIRPP
-712 GSWPPDDLSGQSL
+712 GSWPPDDLSTQSL
-725 SLSLNGESSNEGRGS
+725 SLSLNGESSNEDRGS

-755 LAMDLTAPTTTTAVS
+755 LAMDLTAPTTTVT
-770 ASGSSTVTVEQQQQ
+770 ASGSSTVTVDHQHQQQQ
-784 QHQQQ
+784 QSQ
-789 HQQQNQLTATEL
+789 QLTATEL
-801 AYLVPANADCPCHLA
+801 AYLVPATADCPCHIG
-816 RDHHHCGLDRCGA
+816 REHHHCGLDRCGT
-829 ALRDPREVRE
+829 ALKDPREVRE

-848 RITDAFFEEGGCDDN
+848 RITDAFFEEGGCDDS
-863 CPYAE
+863 CPYAD

-910 SPHALSSD
+910 SSHALSSD

-952 TTHTHDSP
+952 ATHTHDSP

-970 KPQTPTL
+970 KPQTPSLTP
-977 SSNPLTEDREG
+977 NPMIEEREG

-1000 GFSSYNQDGCPDPAC
+1000 GFSTYNPDGCPDPAC

-1023 HCSQSRC
+1023 HCSQLRC

-1062 MVDCRLP
+1062 MVDCRLA

-1097 TFHEKQHTDQ
+1097 AMHEKQHSSHDDRP
-1107 IELVGHEST
+1107 ECSSN
-1116 LVQECQAQIQPVVH
+1116 QECQTQIQPMVQ
-1130 EAKPRI
+1130 ETKPRI
-1136 HVKNPAELIEKPDE
+1136 QVKNPAELIEKPEESLASDM
-1150 CLTVQDLENRAMMEE
+1150 ENRSIMDE
-1165 KETEIPSPDASKT
+1165 KESEIPSPDVNKT

-1275 LSQQQHDLA
+1275 LSQQQHDLTSQA
-1284 NQVPNQLQ
+1284 PSQMQ

-1306 AQNAQMAQNIQNFQT
+1306 AQNAQMAQNIQNFQN

-1332 QMNQQTQSKEVKIE
+1332 QISQQTQVKEVKIE
-1346 PVRCVSDVAVQNL
+1346 PTRCGSDVGVQNVA
-1359 PNVKREPSEISR
+1359 NVKREPSEVSR
-1371 DEGNHS
+1371 DDGNNS
-1377 VIDTNENGQLSLPS
+1377 VMDNNENGQLSQPS
-1391 LPPTVQ
+1391 MPTSVQ
-1397 QSPVPTTFELDLSHG
+1397 QSPVPTSFELDLSHG
-1412 FHFTS
+1412 FHFPN

-1436 PFLQHGGMYTGAP
+1436 PFLQHGGMYTGGP
-1449 GLMFAPGLPPA
+1449 GLMFAPGLPPT
-1460 NFLPPARD
+1460 NFLPPTRD

-1528 THCGYREHQ
+1528 PHCGYREHQ

-1592 SSLGM
+1592 SSLGS

-1646 CGGIQCQHS
+1646 CGGVQCQHS

-1682 HMDS
+1682 HMDT

>member
-1 MSAVTSPYGPTEM
+1 MAPRRVECELRFLAFPGSKDPESAPASVSDAPVPFSSAEM

-68 VSDDSEKDDEELEAM
+68 VSDESEKEDDELEAL

-154 SPGTEARSPNSDSS
+154 SPGTEARSPNSESS
-168 EKSDSGVLDAEES
+168 EKSGSGVLDTES
-181 GRLDDTTPFED
+181 GRLDDTPFED

-201 VDCEERKPFEGMREY
+201 TECEERKPFEGMREY

-250 ATGQQ
+250 PTGHQ
-255 PHAKVKVKEEKDA
+255 PHGKVKVKEEKDA

-294 NNLSQSCQTSNT
+294 NLSQSCQTSNA
-306 NSPSLQQQQQH
+306 NSPNLQQQQQQ
-317 HQQQQHPEQQQQQ
+317 HQQQESNQQQQQQ
-330 HHHHHHNQPQ
+330 H
-340 TQQSAHAMASSPL
+340 QSLHAMANTPL
-353 NQILVQNPALAQL
+353 SQILVQNPAVAQL
-366 LQQNPAILTQNPQLA
+366 LQQNPAILSQNPQLA

-387 LQVQMGS
+387 LQVQIGS

-400 RREEPEESRVPPTIA
+400 RREEPEEPRVPPTIA

-430 ALLRQSMSPVA
+430 
-441 DTLIGSSKSSVSQPI
+441 
-456 IDYSRYVRRYTSGQE
+456 
-471 CGSSYCKEL
+471 
-480 GCREHFHCLDCSG
+480 
-493 RVFVKKEEMIRHF
+493 
-506 KWHKKRDES
+506 
-515 LQHGFM
+515 
-521 RYSPTDDCSERH
+521 
-533 PGRACPHNR
+533 
-542 KQTHYHCIHEN
+542 
-553 CDKVYI
+553 
-559 STSDVQMHANYHRK
+559 
-573 DSAIIQEGFQR
+573 
-584 FRATES
+584 
-590 CATDHC
+590 
-596 PFVGQR
+596 
-602 TTHFHCRRAGCRFTF
+602 
-617 KNKADMDKHK
+617 DKHK

-689 RHESELAYR
+689 RHETELAYR
-698 KYKQISSVGGVRPT
+698 KYKQINAVGGIRPP
-712 GSWPPDDLSGQSL
+712 GSWPPDDLSTQSL
-725 SLSLNGESSNEGRGS
+725 SLSLNGESSNEDRGS

-755 LAMDLTAPTTTTAVS
+755 LAMDLTAPTTTVT
-770 ASGSSTVTVEQQQQ
+770 ASGSSTVTVDHQHQQQQ
-784 QHQQQ
+784 QSQ
-789 HQQQNQLTATEL
+789 QLTATEL
-801 AYLVPANADCPCHLA
+801 AYLVPATADCPCHIG
-816 RDHHHCGLDRCGA
+816 REHHHCGLDRCGT
-829 ALRDPREVRE
+829 ALKDPREVRE

-848 RITDAFFEEGGCDDN
+848 RITDAFFEEGGCDDS
-863 CPYAE
+863 CPYAD

-910 SPHALSSD
+910 SSHALSSD

-970 KPQTPTL
+970 KPQTPSLTP
-977 SSNPLTEDREG
+977 NPMIEEREG

-1000 GFSSYNQDGCPDPAC
+1000 GFSTYNPDGCPDPAC

-1023 HCSQSRC
+1023 HCSQLRC

-1062 MVDCRLP
+1062 MVDCRLA

-1097 TFHEKQHTDQ
+1097 AMHEKQHSSHDDRP
-1107 IELVGHEST
+1107 ECSSN
-1116 LVQECQAQIQPVVH
+1116 QECQTQIQPMVQ
-1130 EAKPRI
+1130 ETKPRI
-1136 HVKNPAELIEKPDE
+1136 QVKNPAELIEKPEESLASDM
-1150 CLTVQDLENRAMMEE
+1150 ENRSIMDE
-1165 KETEIPSPDASKT
+1165 KESEIPSPDVNKT

-1275 LSQQQHDLA
+1275 LSQQQHDLTSQA
-1284 NQVPNQLQ
+1284 PSQMQ

-1306 AQNAQMAQNIQNFQT
+1306 AQNAQMAQNIQNFQN

-1332 QMNQQTQSKEVKIE
+1332 QISQQTQVKEVKIE
-1346 PVRCVSDVAVQNL
+1346 PTRCGSDVGVQNV
-1359 PNVKREPSEISR
+1359 PNVKREPSEVSR
-1371 DEGNHS
+1371 DDGNNS
-1377 VIDTNENGQLSLPS
+1377 VMDNNENGQLSQPS
-1391 LPPTVQ
+1391 MPTSVQ
-1397 QSPVPTTFELDLSHG
+1397 QSPVPTSFELDLSHG
-1412 FHFTS
+1412 FHFPN

-1436 PFLQHGGMYTGAP
+1436 PFLQHGGMYTGGP
-1449 GLMFAPGLPPA
+1449 GLMFAPGLPPT
-1460 NFLPPARD
+1460 NFLPPTRD

-1528 THCGYREHQ
+1528 PHCGYREHQ

-1592 SSLGM
+1592 SSLGS

-1646 CGGIQCQHS
+1646 CGGVQCQHS

-1682 HMDS
+1682 HMDT

>member
-68 VSDDSEKDDEELEAM
+68 VSDESEKEDDELEAL

-154 SPGTEARSPNSDSS
+154 SPGTEARSPNSESS
-168 EKSDSGVLDAEES
+168 EKSGSGVLDTES
-181 GRLDDTTPFED
+181 GRLDDTPFED

-201 VDCEERKPFEGMREY
+201 TECEERKPFEGMREY

-250 ATGQQ
+250 PTGHQ
-255 PHAKVKVKEEKDA
+255 PHGKVKVKEEKDA

-294 NNLSQSCQTSNT
+294 NLSQSCQTSNA
-306 NSPSLQQQQQH
+306 NSPNLQQQQQQ
-317 HQQQQHPEQQQQQ
+317 HQQQESNQQQQQQ
-330 HHHHHHNQPQ
+330 H
-340 TQQSAHAMASSPL
+340 QSLHAMANTPL
-353 NQILVQNPALAQL
+353 SQILVQNPAVAQL
-366 LQQNPAILTQNPQLA
+366 LQQNPAILSQNPQLA

-387 LQVQMGS
+387 LQVQIGS

-400 RREEPEESRVPPTIA
+400 RREEPEEPRVPPTIA

-602 TTHFHCRRAGCRFTF
+602 TTHFHCRRPGCRFTF

-689 RHESELAYR
+689 RHETELAYR
-698 KYKQISSVGGVRPT
+698 KYKQINAVGGIRPP
-712 GSWPPDDLSGQSL
+712 GSWPPDDLSTQSL
-725 SLSLNGESSNEGRGS
+725 SLSLNGESSNEDRGS

-755 LAMDLTAPTTTTAVS
+755 LAMDLTAPTTTVT
-770 ASGSSTVTVEQQQQ
+770 ASGSSTVTVDHQHQQQQ
-784 QHQQQ
+784 QSQ
-789 HQQQNQLTATEL
+789 QLTATEL
-801 AYLVPANADCPCHLA
+801 AYLVPATADCPCHIG
-816 RDHHHCGLDRCGA
+816 REHHHCGLDRCGT
-829 ALRDPREVRE
+829 ALKDPREVRE

-848 RITDAFFEEGGCDDN
+848 RITDAFFEEGGCDDS
-863 CPYAE
+863 CPYAD

-910 SPHALSSD
+910 SSHALSSD

-952 TTHTHDSP
+952 ATHTHDSP

-970 KPQTPTL
+970 KPQTPSLTP
-977 SSNPLTEDREG
+977 NPMIEEREG

-1000 GFSSYNQDGCPDPAC
+1000 GFSTYNPDGCPDPAC

-1023 HCSQSRC
+1023 HCSQLRC

-1062 MVDCRLP
+1062 MVDCRLA

-1097 TFHEKQHTDQ
+1097 AMHEKQHSSHDDRP
-1107 IELVGHEST
+1107 ECSSN
-1116 LVQECQAQIQPVVH
+1116 QECQTQIQPMVQ
-1130 EAKPRI
+1130 ETKPRI
-1136 HVKNPAELIEKPDE
+1136 QVKNPAELIEKPEESLASDM
-1150 CLTVQDLENRAMMEE
+1150 ENRSIMDE
-1165 KETEIPSPDASKT
+1165 KESEIPSPDVNKT

-1275 LSQQQHDLA
+1275 LSQQQHDLTSQA
-1284 NQVPNQLQ
+1284 PSQMQ
-1292 HDYLTQLSQKHDFM
+1292 HDYLAQLSQKHDFM
-1306 AQNAQMAQNIQNFQT
+1306 AQNAQMAQNIQNFQN

-1332 QMNQQTQSKEVKIE
+1332 QISQQTQVKEVKIE
-1346 PVRCVSDVAVQNL
+1346 PTRCGSDVGVQNV

-1371 DEGNHS
+1371 DDGNNS
-1377 VIDTNENGQLSLPS
+1377 VMDNNENGQLSQPS
-1391 LPPTVQ
+1391 MPTSVQ
-1397 QSPVPTTFELDLSHG
+1397 QSPVPTSFELDLSHG
-1412 FHFTS
+1412 FHFPN

-1436 PFLQHGGMYTGAP
+1436 PFLQHGGMYTGGP
-1449 GLMFAPGLPPA
+1449 GLMFAPGLPPT
-1460 NFLPPARD
+1460 NFLPPTRD

-1528 THCGYREHQ
+1528 PHCGYREHQ

-1592 SSLGM
+1592 SSLGS

-1646 CGGIQCQHS
+1646 CGGVQCQHS

-1682 HMDS
+1682 HMDT